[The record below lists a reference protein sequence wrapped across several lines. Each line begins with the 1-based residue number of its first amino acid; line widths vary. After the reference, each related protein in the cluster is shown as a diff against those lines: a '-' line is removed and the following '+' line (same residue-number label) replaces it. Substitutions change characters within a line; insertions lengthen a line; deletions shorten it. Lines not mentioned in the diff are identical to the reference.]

1 MIEVKNINYT
11 YPSSDE
17 DNTQVLYDVSMSI
30 NKGEFIALVGCSG
43 CGKSTFIR
51 HLNALLKADS
61 GDILFNGESIYKK
74 GYPLGKL
81 RQKVGLVFQ
90 YPENQL
96 FSRTVI
102 DDVAFGPI
110 NLGFS
115 REESFEKAKH
125 ALSTVNIDESL
136 FSSSPYELSGGQ
148 MRRVAIAGVI
158 AMDPEVLILDEP
170 TAGLDPYTRNNLMK
184 MLKNM
189 QKKGTTIILVS
200 HSMEEVADF
209 ADRVVVF
216 KDGRILIDNTTDYVF
231 SQRDIIKS
239 AGLNPPRITDI
250 MFGLIEKGIPLNTV
264 SHNKDEASDII
275 MSALYGGETHA

>member
-51 HLNALLKADS
+51 HLNVLLKADS

-115 REESFEKAKH
+115 REKSFEKAKH

-216 KDGRILIDNTTDYVF
+216 KDGRIIIDNTTDYVF

-275 MSALYGGETHA
+275 ISALYGGETHA